1 MGLQGLHRKRSNPS
15 WELTLAIPF
24 NMRLSSLPN
33 FATTRWSLE
42 KGGDLPTSW
51 NTVVQ
56 TDDAVARMENAGRHA
71 GASSGIR

>member
-1 MGLQGLHRKRSNPS
+1 MLR
-15 WELTLAIPF
+15 
-24 NMRLSSLPN
+24 
-33 FATTRWSLE
+33 FANVE
-42 KGGDLPTSW
+42 IKGGDLPTSW